1 VSAQD
6 EYRHKACECF
16 DLASRRVGGTDT
28 AWNKFMAMAM
38 LWLRLAEE
46 SERSNRFDTPS
57 HDRT

>member
-1 VSAQD
+1 VNTQD
-6 EYRHKACECF
+6 EYRHKASECL
-16 DLASRRVGGTDT
+16 DLASKTDAGPGS

-46 SERSNRFDTPS
+46 SERLNRFDAPS